1 MSVRRCLLATFVL
14 LGLLA
19 LLTMSFA
26 EAAQYPNVAALKPFS
41 PECNY
46 MSRAG
51 YLRWMTFREQEVWL
65 SMAEAQRIVKEQ
77 MSR

>member
-1 MSVRRCLLATFVL
+1 MSVRSCLLATFVL

-19 LLTMSFA
+19 LLPISSA
-26 EAAQYPNVAALKPFS
+26 EAAQYPNVATLEPFS

-51 YLRWMTFREQEVWL
+51 YLRWMTFQEQDVWL

-77 MSR
+77 LSR